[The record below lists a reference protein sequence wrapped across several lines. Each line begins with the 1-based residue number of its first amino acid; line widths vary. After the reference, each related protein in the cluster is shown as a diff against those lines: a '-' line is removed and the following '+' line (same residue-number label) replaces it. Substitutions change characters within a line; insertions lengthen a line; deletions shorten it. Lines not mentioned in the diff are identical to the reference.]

1 MTNMRYFLVCY
12 TTGYAAGRSFVV
24 NEKGKFVNL
33 VWFEGIKKC
42 VVTSVFE
49 FKNEQDFLD
58 SQNQTK

>member
-1 MTNMRYFLVCY
+1 MRYFLVCY
-12 TTGYAAGRSFVV
+12 TTGFAAGRSFVK
-24 NEKGKFVNL
+24 NEQGKFVNL